1 MMKRFLWVLVLLL
14 PVGLAAQQAP
24 KKRVV
29 EEIVAR
35 VNNEIIT
42 LSEYESAKQSL
53 RREAEEECQGCARE
67 KLETMVA
74 EREKNLLRDLIDNML
89 LVQRAKDL
97 GFNVETD
104 LIKYM
109 DRIRLEQKPPLE
121 DLEALCRAVES
132 TGVNCEDW
140 KSNIRNRM
148 LSQEVMRR
156 EVGRMISISREEV
169 QAYYDEHKKEF
180 VRPEQVFLSEIFVS
194 TEGKAEGEIPPLE
207 QKANGLRD
215 RVVKGGED
223 FAELAKRFSDG
234 STKEQGGQ
242 LGSFDR
248 DQLSPELAEK
258 VFKLDRG
265 GLTEV
270 VRTKAGFLILRVD
283 LRYEAGQ
290 QPVEKVENEIMNRI
304 YMIRMQPTLRVYLT
318 KLRGESFLQLKPGYT
333 DTSAVASVPI
343 EEVQPVPEEEKGKKK
358 KDKKQ
363 KSGA

>member
-1 MMKRFLWVLVLLL
+1 MKRLLWVLVVLL
-14 PVGLAAQQAP
+14 PVGVAAQQAP

-42 LSEYESAKQSL
+42 LSEFESAKASL
-53 RREAEEECQGCARE
+53 RREAEEECQGCTRE
-67 KLETMVA
+67 KIEASVS
-74 EREKNLLRDLIDNML
+74 EREKNLLRDLIDNLL

-104 LIKYM
+104 LIKHM
-109 DRIRLEQKPPLE
+109 DRIRLDQKPPLE

-140 KSNIRNRM
+140 KNNIRNRM

-156 EVGRMISISREEV
+156 EVGRMINISREEV

-194 TEGKAEGEIPPLE
+194 TEGKSEEEIPKLE
-207 QKANGLRD
+207 QKAKDLRD
-215 RVVKGGED
+215 RVVNGGAD
-223 FAELAKRFSDG
+223 FAELAKRQSDG
-234 STKEQGGQ
+234 STKDQGGQ
-242 LGSFDR
+242 LGSFER
-248 DQLSPELAEK
+248 DQLSPELADK

-265 GLTEV
+265 GVTDV
-270 VRTKAGFLILRVD
+270 MRTKSGFLILRVEI
-283 LRYEAGQ
+283 RYEAGE
-290 QPVEKVENEIMNRI
+290 QPVEKVEGEIMNRI
-304 YMIRMQPTLRVYLT
+304 YMQRMSPTLRIYLT
-318 KLRGESFLQLKPGYT
+318 KLRGESFLQVKPGYT
-333 DTSAVASVPI
+333 DTSAVASMPI
-343 EEVQPVPEEEKGKKK
+343 EEVQPVPEDEKGKKK
-358 KDKKQ
+358 KEKKQ

>member
-1 MMKRFLWVLVLLL
+1 LVVLL
-14 PVGLAAQQAP
+14 PVGVAAQQAP

-42 LSEYESAKQSL
+42 LSEYESAKASL
-53 RREAEEECQGCARE
+53 RREAEEECKDCSRE
-67 KLETMVA
+67 KIEATVS
-74 EREKNLLRDLIDNML
+74 EREKNLLRDLIDNLL

-140 KSNIRNRM
+140 KNNIRTRM

-156 EVGRMISISREEV
+156 EVGRMINISREEV

-194 TEGKAEGEIPPLE
+194 TEGKSEEEISKAE
-207 QKANGLRD
+207 QKAKNLRD
-215 RVVKGGED
+215 RVVNGGED
-223 FAELAKRFSDG
+223 FGELAKRQSDG

-242 LGSFDR
+242 LGSFQR
-248 DQLSPELAEK
+248 DQLSPELADT

-265 GLTEV
+265 GVTDLI
-270 VRTKAGFLILRVD
+270 RTKSGFLILRVEM
-283 LRYEAGQ
+283 RYEAGE
-290 QPVEKVENEIMNRI
+290 QPVEKVEGEIMNR
-304 YMIRMQPTLRVYLT
+304 MHMERMSPTLRIYLT
-318 KLRGESFLQLKPGYT
+318 KLRGESFLQVKPGYT
-333 DTSAVASVPI
+333 DTSAVASMPI
-343 EEVQPVPEEEKGKKK
+343 EEVQPVPEDEKGKKK
-358 KDKKQ
+358 KEKKQ